1 MDRENY
7 DQLTGQIIQC
17 AIEVHRVLGP
27 GLLES
32 IYELCL
38 IQELKKL
45 NLQVKNQV
53 PIPVIYKGTKLDKQ
67 FRADLIV
74 EEKVIV
80 ELKCVDAINALHE
93 VQLVSYLKLANKK
106 LGLLLNF
113 NVSLMRNGIRR
124 KINGHL

>member
-1 MDRENY
+1 MQRENY

-17 AIEVHRVLGP
+17 AIEVHRELGP

-38 IQELKKL
+38 AQELKKL
-45 NLQVKNQV
+45 DLKVNAQV

-74 EEKVIV
+74 EEKIII
-80 ELKCVDAINALHE
+80 ELKCVDVITPLHE
-93 VQLVSYLKLANKK
+93 VQLVSYLKIANKK

-113 NVSLMRNGIRR
+113 NVALMRDGIRR
-124 KINGHL
+124 KINGYL

>member
-1 MDRENY
+1 MHREDY

-32 IYELCL
+32 IYEFCL

-53 PIPVIYKGTKLDKQ
+53 SIPVIYKGTKLDKQ
-67 FRADLIV
+67 FRADLII

-80 ELKCVDAINALHE
+80 ELKCVDVITSLHE

-113 NVSLMRNGIRR
+113 NVPLMREGIRR